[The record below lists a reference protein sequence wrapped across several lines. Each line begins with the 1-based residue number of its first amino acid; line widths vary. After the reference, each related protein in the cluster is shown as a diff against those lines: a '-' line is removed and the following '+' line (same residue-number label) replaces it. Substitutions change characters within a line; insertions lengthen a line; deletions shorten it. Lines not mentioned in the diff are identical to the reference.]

1 MTARV
6 RQSNSTS
13 RITQY
18 ARARTKRSNVSLRSY
33 PDEPIRKSPKFLFL
47 STSPP
52 PSRTLF
58 FFFLMIRR
66 PPSPPLFPYPPLS
79 RSDLQSAGA
88 GPGDLLVATEGG
100 ARLISIHCAPACAK
114 VDVVSTATRAH
125 GEGHIAFRVNA
136 PPTSPSPS
144 LRPTPSAPQGNP
156 VSSSASLP
164 IALIAVIAALV
175 VLGVAVLAVV
185 AVRRGGAGG
194 CQCGGGASPPRYS

>member
-1 MTARV
+1 M
-6 RQSNSTS
+6 
-13 RITQY
+13 
-18 ARARTKRSNVSLRSY
+18 VSGGEVFYSDRLTPGNPHPGSDSMLR
-33 PDEPIRKSPKFLFL
+33 L
-47 STSPP
+47 SS
-52 PSRTLF
+52 
-58 FFFLMIRR
+58 
-66 PPSPPLFPYPPLS
+66 
-79 RSDLQSAGA
+79 SDLQSAGA

-136 PPTSPSPS
+136 PPTSPS

-185 AVRRGGAGG
+185 AVRRGRAG
-194 CQCGGGASPPRYS
+194 